1 MSGGNQMIEIVLLV
15 LGLVNL
21 FLLLGLG
28 NEVLDIKDYLFFK
41 EVLDDEG
48 SLRDN

>member
-1 MSGGNQMIEIVLLV
+1 MIEFVLLII
-15 LGLVNL
+15 GFINL

-28 NEVLDIKDYLFFK
+28 NEILDIRDYLFFK
-41 EVLDDEG
+41 EVLESEG

>member
-1 MSGGNQMIEIVLLV
+1 MITIVLLI

-28 NEVLDIKDYLFFK
+28 NEILNIRDYIFYK
-41 EVLDDEG
+41 EMIENEG
-48 SLRDN
+48 D

>member
-1 MSGGNQMIEIVLLV
+1 MINIVLLV

-28 NEVLDIKDYLFFK
+28 NEIWDIRDYIFYK
-41 EVLDDEG
+41 EVLENGESD
-48 SLRDN
+48 L

>member
-1 MSGGNQMIEIVLLV
+1 MIELVLLI

-28 NEVLDIKDYLFFK
+28 NEVLDIKDYLFFR
-41 EVLDDEG
+41 EVFDDEG
-48 SLRDN
+48 DL

>member
-1 MSGGNQMIEIVLLV
+1 MIEYVLLV

-28 NEVLDIKDYLFFK
+28 NEVLDIRDYLLFK
-41 EVLDDEG
+41 EALDEG

>member
-1 MSGGNQMIEIVLLV
+1 MINIVLLI

-28 NEVLDIKDYLFFK
+28 NEVLDIRDYLFFK
-41 EVLDDEG
+41 EVMSDE
-48 SLRDN
+48 SDL

>member
-1 MSGGNQMIEIVLLV
+1 MIEFVLLV

-28 NEVLDIKDYLFFK
+28 NEILDIRDYLFFK
-41 EVLDDEG
+41 EALDEG
-48 SLRDN
+48 SLRDD

>member
-1 MSGGNQMIEIVLLV
+1 MIEVLLV
-15 LGLVNL
+15 IIGFINL

-41 EVLDDEG
+41 EVFDDEG
-48 SLRDN
+48 DL

>member
-1 MSGGNQMIEIVLLV
+1 MIEIVLLI

-28 NEVLDIKDYLFFK
+28 NEILDIRDYIIFR
-41 EVLDDEG
+41 EVMSDEG
-48 SLRDN
+48 D

>member
-1 MSGGNQMIEIVLLV
+1 MINIVLLI

-28 NEVLDIKDYLFFK
+28 NEILDIRDYIFFK
-41 EVLDDEG
+41 EVLDDE
-48 SLRDN
+48 SDL

>member
-1 MSGGNQMIEIVLLV
+1 MIELVLLV

-28 NEVLDIKDYLFFK
+28 NEILDIRDYLFFK
-41 EVLDDEG
+41 EVLENEG
-48 SLRDN
+48 DLRDN

>member
-1 MSGGNQMIEIVLLV
+1 MIEIVLLV

-28 NEVLDIKDYLFFK
+28 NEILDIRDYIIFK
-41 EVLDDEG
+41 ECYDE
-48 SLRDN
+48 SDLRDNREL

>member
-1 MSGGNQMIEIVLLV
+1 MIEIVLLI

-28 NEVLDIKDYLFFK
+28 NEILDIRDYIIFR
-41 EVLDDEG
+41 EVMSDEG
-48 SLRDN
+48 DLRDH

>member
-1 MSGGNQMIEIVLLV
+1 MITIVLLV

-28 NEVLDIKDYLFFK
+28 NEILDIRDYIFFK
-41 EVLDDEG
+41 EVMEDE
-48 SLRDN
+48 SNLRDN

>member
-1 MSGGNQMIEIVLLV
+1 MIEIVLLI

-48 SLRDN
+48 DL

>member
-1 MSGGNQMIEIVLLV
+1 MINIVLLI

-28 NEVLDIKDYLFFK
+28 NEILDIRDYIFYK
-41 EVLDDEG
+41 ELISDEG
-48 SLRDN
+48 DLRDN

>member
-1 MSGGNQMIEIVLLV
+1 MINIVLLI

-28 NEVLDIKDYLFFK
+28 NEVLDIRDYIFYK
-41 EVLDDEG
+41 EVLESEG
-48 SLRDN
+48 DLRDN

>member
-1 MSGGNQMIEIVLLV
+1 MIEYVLLV
-15 LGLVNL
+15 FSLVNL

-28 NEVLDIKDYLFFK
+28 NEILDIRDYLFFK
-41 EVLDDEG
+41 EALDEG

>member
-1 MSGGNQMIEIVLLV
+1 MIEFVLLV

-28 NEVLDIKDYLFFK
+28 NEILDIRDYLFFK
-41 EVLDDEG
+41 EALDE
-48 SLRDN
+48 SNLRDN